1 MYQLYLKA
9 PAWTLR
15 KGQQTLSDSKTP
27 TVSESASMNTEEA
40 PANTLRFEDTNC
52 IWKRQHQHWG
62 SANINTEEAPA
73 STLRKRQH
81 QHKEQP
87 LWETRIERAVTSLRA
102 DFSTFSAMNGD
113 IIFRVA
119 IFVKI
124 WVIFIKIGTLIK
136 NVIPYSRYLSPKT
149 LKSAFWFS
157 GFPKKA
163 CQGCH
168 IFWNPG

>member
-1 MYQLYLKA
+1 MYQVSHLLVGRDFMSLELGA
-9 PAWTLR
+9 IHV
-15 KGQQTLSDSKTP
+15 P
-27 TVSESASMNTEEA
+27 TVSESASMNTEEG

-73 STLRKRQH
+73 STQRTTTLRDAN
-81 QHKEQP
+81 
-87 LWETRIERAVTSLRA
+87 WEGS
-102 DFSTFSAMNGD
+102 DFSTSWRPTLSVMNRV